1 MDHHLQRMAE
11 GFLKMF
17 MLRSSHRGRQ
27 FPAEESSAGDVIV
40 GRDSCYGMPECLSQC
55 AVTQTMPSLFA
66 NTQGYHFSFPSSL
79 DCFCHYKS
87 RCSGF
92 GREEVI
98 ISKGCSALQNS
109 IKFNCGPEEQ
119 RLRDSLGPHI
129 PCTQIQHTVTS
140 AGFRLCSSPSHYV
153 LNFMLTIAVL
163 QSFLL
168 TV

>member
-1 MDHHLQRMAE
+1 MDHHLQMMAE

-17 MLRSSHRGRQ
+17 MLRSSQRGQQ
-27 FPAEESSAGDVIV
+27 FPAEESSTGDVIV

-87 RCSGF
+87 RCLGF
-92 GREEVI
+92 GREEAV

-109 IKFNCGPEEQ
+109 VKFNCRSSGPQ
-119 RLRDSLGPHI
+119 HLRDSLGPRI
-129 PCTQIQHTVTS
+129 PCTKIQYTVTS
-140 AGFRLCSSPSHYV
+140 AGFMLSLFFPFTLC
-153 LNFMLTIAVL
+153 A
-163 QSFLL
+163 
-168 TV
+168 